1 MKLVCAKPRVAFQN
15 VLVATDLS
23 PLSDTALRWA
33 KGIARRY
40 GSGLYVTHVIVPAET
55 ALVPPEYW
63 GSTQE
68 VLEEAVARD
77 METLDANLRPLP
89 HKMLLHHGC
98 VWESISADVREFG
111 IDLLVMATHGR
122 EGFGRLMAGS
132 VAEEVFRR
140 VPCPVLTLGPK
151 VAAPVTAEPGF
162 DQILFATNFG
172 PESLAAAPYAIS
184 LAQEFE
190 ARLTL
195 LHVMNEEDFDLPV
208 DPQVALEVRMDRL
221 HKIVPADAELRHEPQ
236 YLLEFGNAADQILR
250 VAEEGNAGLIVLG
263 AKPSEHI
270 GVAVHFSSGI
280 AHEVV
285 SSAMCPVLTIRG

>member
-1 MKLVCAKPRVAFQN
+1 MKLSRAKPRVAFEN

-40 GSGLYVTHVIVPAET
+40 GSELYITHVISPAET

-63 GSTQE
+63 GSTEE
-68 VLEEAVARD
+68 VLEEAVVRD
-77 METLDANLRPLP
+77 MEGLDANLRPLP

-98 VWESISADVREFG
+98 VWESVFADVREFG

-122 EGFGRLMAGS
+122 HGLGRLMTGS

-140 VPCPVLTLGPK
+140 VRCPVLTLGPK
-151 VAAPVTAEPGF
+151 ATAPNAVDAGF
-162 DQILFATNFG
+162 ERILFATNFG

-184 LAQEFE
+184 MAQEFE

-195 LHVMNEEDFDLPV
+195 LHVMNQEDFDLPV
-208 DPQVALEVRMDRL
+208 DPQTALEVRMDRL
-221 HKIVPADAELRHEPQ
+221 HKIIPADAELRHEPQ

-263 AKPSEHI
+263 AKPSDHL
-270 GVAVHFSSGI
+270 GVAVHFSSAI
-280 AHEVV
+280 AHDVV
-285 SSAMCPVLTIRG
+285 SSATCPVLTIRG